1 MLESEARF
9 IVACAGARGGKTVV
23 GGRKFCLKV
32 WLDHQ
37 RALAAGRRFVPVAG
51 ADGVPEPLLR
61 YWVGAP
67 TYNLTTVAQQEL
79 TKIFAASGW
88 APKWEGLA
96 GGIFQRCWLGNTGI
110 QIEFKS
116 GENIAGLV
124 SKPTHGQWWDE
135 GAKLRPSSWHGA
147 ARQRLTDTMGWAL
160 FTSTPMGPGFYQEL
174 FAHGADEGSRW
185 YDPTKRDDEWAS
197 VWWSTADNPHPNVRA
212 DVEKARRTLPKR
224 YFDREYMAS
233 FDSWHGA
240 VFEEFTTDLVRTLTR
255 SNYYRV
261 VAGVD
266 FGHNAPGAIV
276 VVGLY
281 YEKGRV
287 HAHAL
292 AEHYHSRLSTHEWV
306 AMAHRLAAAHN
317 IERFYGDPAA
327 PQLIA
332 DWAQAGLPMEHVK
345 HVNAVGPGIRTA
357 ASLFTQER
365 LTVDPRCVNLIRE
378 LRAYRYHEATD
389 GTATD
394 VVVKADDHAPD
405 ALRYAVHAEH
415 LRGTFADLA
424 LVA

>member
-1 MLESEARF
+1 MLESIARF
-9 IVACAGARGGKTVV
+9 VVACAGARGGKTVV
-23 GGRKFCLKV
+23 GARRFCKRV
-32 WLDHQ
+32 CDNHTD
-37 RALAAGRRFVPVAG
+37 ALAAGRRFRPTG
-51 ADGVPEPLLR
+51 DGVPEPLLR
-61 YWVGAP
+61 FWVGAP
-67 TYNLTTVAQQEL
+67 TYSLTRVAQQEL

-88 APKWEGLA
+88 HPRWEGLA
-96 GGIFQRCWLGNTGI
+96 AGIYQRCWLGTTGI
-110 QIEFKS
+110 LVEFKS
-116 GENIAGLV
+116 GENPSSLV
-124 SKPTHGQWWDE
+124 SVPTHGQWWDE
-135 GAKLRPSSWHGA
+135 GAKLKPAVWQGN
-147 ARQRLTDTMGWAL
+147 ARQRLTDTAGWAL
-160 FTSTPMGPGFYQEL
+160 FTSTPMGPGFYQDL
-174 FAHGADEGSRW
+174 FALGADADSRW
-185 YDPTKRDDEWAS
+185 YDPTKRDDEWES
-197 VWWSTADNPHPNVRA
+197 VHWTTADNPHPLVRT
-212 DVEKARRTLPKR
+212 DVEHARKTLPKR
-224 YFDREYMAS
+224 YFDREYLAS
-233 FDSWHGA
+233 FDAYQGQ
-240 VFEEFTTDLVRTLTR
+240 VYEEFDASAHIRTLTR
-255 SNYYRV
+255 SSYYRV